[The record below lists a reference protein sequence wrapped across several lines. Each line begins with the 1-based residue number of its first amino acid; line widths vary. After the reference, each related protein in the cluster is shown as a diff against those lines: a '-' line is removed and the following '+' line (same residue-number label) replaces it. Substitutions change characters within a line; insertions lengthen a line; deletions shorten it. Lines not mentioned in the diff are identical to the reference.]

1 MTSQTNTAT
10 LTQTDGL
17 WIVRFMRD
25 GSFLIGEQMFG
36 HAGAALRFCRLN
48 GFQVSVA

>member
-1 MTSQTNTAT
+1 MAANTAT
-10 LTQTDGL
+10 LTQDAGL

-25 GSFLIGEQMFG
+25 GSFLTGEQMFG

-48 GFQVSVA
+48 NFRVVS